1 MGRTWEIVVDL
12 AAAGAVLT
20 VLGGLMAWAVGAK
33 TRTLCLLCVRRAF
46 RRKSVPKPSPE
57 YRSDDEGTP
66 DAAPGTPDVLKMD

>member
-1 MGRTWEIVVDL
+1 
-12 AAAGAVLT
+12 
-20 VLGGLMAWAVGAK
+20 MAWAVGAK

-46 RRKSVPKPSPE
+46 RRKPVPKPSPE